1 MKLFMVGPGGAIQ
14 RHMYYLIAYTHVR
27 NKFKSTCLQLQLN
40 GHCNHRP
47 AGLPLRLPIHDVF
60 KGKHG
65 GLSVGGKLES
75 GAVKVGSKVMVMPS
89 HEVGTVKTLE
99 VDGKVS
105 HGGGIQQELHQWSR
119 VKELCELTP
128 ARCRMISGKKGYIVL
143 LGLDSQTPCVT

>member
-1 MKLFMVGPGGAIQ
+1 MLFMVDA
-14 RHMYYLIAYTHVR
+14 T
-27 NKFKSTCLQLQLN
+27 
-40 GHCNHRP
+40 
-47 AGLPLRLPIHDVF
+47 GLPLRLPIHDVF

-105 HGGGIQQELHQWSR
+105 PRKACWW
-119 VKELCELTP
+119 LC
-128 ARCRMISGKKGYIVL
+128 SV
-143 LGLDSQTPCVT
+143 S